1 MSSPI
6 YIPSS
11 SGFNNNPS
19 STTVRTASY
28 TIPAGKYARVVANL
42 EGSATLTINGTTA
55 LRGTQ
60 NSILSSSS
68 LQFQTQGNFTY
79 SAAGFS
85 TSGNANKLITTTA
98 GDASVSGNAPTSAFS
113 TTTDQKTV
121 VQDFWCPTGTVI
133 NGTGTWRAIVTEYN
147 I

>member
-11 SGFNNNPS
+11 AGFNNNPL

-28 TIPAGKYARVVANL
+28 TIPAGRYARVVANL

-60 NSILSSSS
+60 NSILSSSG
-68 LQFQTQGNFTY
+68 LITQTQIINAGFGGVSTNFSGQVLMTGAGVNNGGTNNFG
-79 SAAGFS
+79 SAAF
-85 TSGNANKLITTTA
+85 TSG
-98 GDASVSGNAPTSAFS
+98 
-113 TTTDQKTV
+113 TDQKTV
-121 VQDFWCPTGTVI
+121 VQEFWCPTGTVI

-147 I
+147 T

>member
-19 STTVRTASY
+19 STSVKVASY

-60 NSILSSSS
+60 NSVLGSSGMIT
-68 LQFQTQGNFTY
+68 QTQNINASVTGGNTL
-79 SAAGFS
+79 FS
-85 TSGNANKLITTTA
+85 GQVLISGGGAPTGGTNNSGNAA
-98 GDASVSGNAPTSAFS
+98 FTSA
-113 TTTDQKTV
+113 TDQKTV

-147 I
+147 T